1 MHSFDMT
8 KPTSFIFFL
17 SLIWL
22 KNTKEN
28 SLSFIYFINSKINDK
43 NWKIKIMG
51 VRVNG
56 RKLYKM
62 KEMIFACPFFNI
74 LAQVEMAFSWENP
87 KAQQAN
93 KIPANW

>member
-1 MHSFDMT
+1 
-8 KPTSFIFFL
+8 
-17 SLIWL
+17 
-22 KNTKEN
+22 
-28 SLSFIYFINSKINDK
+28 
-43 NWKIKIMG
+43 MG

>member
-56 RKLYKM
+56 KKL
-62 KEMIFACPFFNI
+62 I
-74 LAQVEMAFSWENP
+74 
-87 KAQQAN
+87 
-93 KIPANW
+93 